1 MKCKLIIK
9 DPVLQFFT
17 GKEFDSFQDFKNAFL
32 LNVKNKGLL
41 PFESGFITAI
51 SNGTTITLQSSSL
64 ELPTDEDALF
74 NLSLDNLLTG
84 TEEQVRNKIEEI
96 FQDLQSPESI
106 SQVKANLNSLKLLRE
121 LNEFVQAD
129 EELSIRI
136 QDEINRFEAL
146 LAPLQGEK
154 VSDRNT
160 YYFTHKFF
168 QNERETFMEPKDLSD
183 PNGKMNLLRNQL
195 TNTLLKESESGREFY
210 FRVENDSSE
219 LSWYPEGIVPNGIV
233 MVPYEKTK
241 EGLQRVYFESTN
253 NDPTSTGRLTVI
265 PTNENKITLTA
276 PTPKN
281 LIGADVNPEAIQ
293 DIETIRA
300 NAGNGVY
307 YKASF
312 TKIFP
317 LSKKS
322 ILLTEFLNGRKG
334 LFQLKETDDEKVFR
348 KGFAYYT
355 IDGEDIV
362 LDRTPLSEEEQSQ
375 VLELLAHTYSPEQL
389 IEVTNYL
396 NKLYENADYQ
406 GDIAFVANKNKG
418 TITPILKLGVLNGK
432 IIRLNEPKFVSASDP
447 QVKEVLKVAR
457 INLNKKWLENGV
469 RPYMIKDGKVVQSF
483 IDGETFYLNHHSTP
497 VRLSKIG
504 DKFKLIV
511 SNSPVILSL
520 DTLKAEE
527 VSVQREQPKL
537 FTEIEEDKEYNY
549 LTFLEENKEFL
560 LTQSEGSS
568 QSVLLLLFELL
579 SNPNV
584 KAKLENFK
592 IRFSNIPSGTIEKDR
607 ITLNLNSVLS
617 GDHSS
622 LIKYFTHETIHAL
635 TRDWLSQNPDSEL
648 TQRLIGLQ
656 ETLKGKVHKKY
667 TDSLQEFL
675 TILADDKEVKKLNK
689 TKVGKDLLEKIID
702 FFTDLINSIL
712 GESNELVK
720 DLFTKLTIIA
730 TSELAKPKTRTSRF
744 GTRTV
749 GESNIDIL
757 GFDNESVVEQ
767 LKQEIEREKD
777 RINHK
782 FIVNS
787 IDQLFA
793 EKISEKGLFAKFIAG
808 EIDAEYLFNRIWETL
823 KNKADDLDDAGY
835 EFSPQ
840 EIEFYQY
847 IHADSVAPKL
857 KYLWLTNSKL
867 VKASPVKKG
876 DLIKQVLTARVPDA
890 ETEEEV
896 VDKTESLIEEITG
909 NDETTSGKLVDQF
922 DDMRGVR
929 ISSWDDASKQ
939 VRTMVQMI
947 PKFERRNRKVVF
959 YTQEDYD
966 NSLDKNLFFK
976 IGDQYAKKETNI
988 YGQPELSNP
997 VSTWNQLQSILVNKD
1012 GLEEMMSALR
1022 DKTDFPEGQVLYQWV
1037 SQLGISDNDIDF
1049 KISFEKSFNKREVN
1063 VYVSL
1068 LTDGKFT
1075 TVIEGQTIYEAAA
1088 NEIESGFQSNLVNNE
1103 KYKPFL
1109 DRNAGEF
1116 LYSQFRSTYPND
1128 NVLEVMG
1135 MYFDPLVKGTETY
1148 KVFKQEVERFL
1159 EGAERVPTNIGTFI
1173 QSKQTINGQVR
1184 AGLSGR
1190 FKSLIDK
1197 EHALNPYLTSRM
1209 MKNAAGE
1216 NQSKDSLP
1224 NSLLQDTLY
1233 YNTHNLEEVNNKVL
1247 RSNNPLFRRSL
1258 TQSLLWN
1265 NGQRTKTQIIVTN
1278 YNGLKKEVSGRRDN
1292 NLTINLNDRDWLAMN
1307 LATLLRDGKC
1317 ENTRAET
1324 ATTSYSFQLSDWD
1337 GRKTPILANEI
1348 NIEEGN
1354 IVYSERVWSI
1364 FSNYLRGE
1372 IERINSLK
1380 AEGKWAE
1387 GQKFILFA
1395 DLLSDKVKEDLLNGT
1410 DVDNQEVKN
1419 DFFLRLN
1426 GIYKIYDDLI
1436 ENTMGGE
1443 SYFELGYKEALDTQL
1458 DWTRLK
1464 MFSALNQMVLHV
1476 EEVTLFQ
1483 GDFSTAP
1490 KYFKRAKSV
1499 QSTGVPV
1506 STTKEFVDKVNEKL
1520 RTLSFGQ
1527 LLGSPLQIGDTYKTA
1542 TIVDDERSSF
1552 FLKALKEGFIESQ
1565 RAYLIAT
1572 EGSITAEQEKQIQ
1585 EDADQI
1591 ETYAKIIISDGDA
1604 FSSPDFNY
1612 ASLKLVG
1619 SMVKEQELAHTAL
1632 MLDFIKNA
1640 DVYLKGRLDAFP
1652 VLKARHLEGLTEEEE
1667 SLMKK
1672 GLKLIEENKAAFF
1685 KRKMTQRGNGFN
1697 EDSNTVIANEVM
1709 DKFAILPLYP
1719 QFIYDKPLAMEYF
1732 LTMVREG
1739 LGYVKYASG
1748 TKIPNEFKPTD
1759 TSTFEQGLYEGKV
1772 SPFSFKSSTHTVFSD
1787 RLFEQIKTPTK
1798 SKEVNTF
1805 GSQFR
1810 KLILDGIRD
1819 KYGKKIKFVKGTPN
1833 DYINSIFEFSDEIR
1847 DEVLSEFGVVRT
1859 ESGWDWSNLDIQKI
1873 STLIARESRSQELPD
1888 NISEFFEQ
1896 MAAGNPVYDK
1906 AEETFNQSKVQG
1918 ILSNII
1924 KQIAVQKVSGVQAV
1938 QASSSP
1944 YVHESFYT
1952 GETQATNDLAFY
1964 QYVNDKTLVTK
1975 AECKIG
1981 LIGDFKNLLNL
1992 PEVKEELKNPEYKGQ
2007 KDSLTKTRAL
2017 NKLLRDKSFRDKYEN
2032 QLTMVSYR
2040 IPTQGSNSMDVF
2052 IIKEFLPTFYG
2063 ATIILPPEITVKS
2076 GTDYDYDKMS
2086 LFFPSIDKNGNY
2098 IPLNQPTESLEE
2110 LENKKT
2116 ELKERLKDKTVTEW
2130 AKEYFNET
2138 ELIKQDLIK
2147 TKEELQ
2153 GVRESIKLIENS
2165 DLESDQ
2171 IELFSLD
2178 TEREVLDNYIKILKE
2193 EKKELFEQ
2201 NKENF
2206 DKLKAYREAQK
2217 ELSVIQD
2224 KIHRLKNPKKAL
2236 QNRLIEA
2243 SANILLEPKL
2253 YWKLILP
2260 NTTEHIF
2267 DTLDKVFSQVGIV
2280 QVKDKAGTG
2289 IITPHVN
2296 FAKWKSVKGKDL
2308 LGIAAVWN
2316 TFLVLVQE
2324 YGLNIQTGTNPFTN
2338 EEYLP
2343 ATVSKTQKY
2352 RSVEPFE
2359 KSEILSQLINVTV
2372 DMPSDDK
2379 FGYSNFTFNN
2389 FSAACHLIVM
2399 RSLSFPFVA
2408 TLFHQPIIRRFEALR
2423 ASKSQRE
2430 TLFHL
2435 LGIKTV
2441 SRSYVDEFQELRTY
2455 TEGVTEDSN
2464 TQKLLDQIGFKDNPY
2479 YIPTETLIELV
2490 GLNTPINPTLKLEP
2504 DTDLLRL
2511 GGMTDNDRAILTYYL
2526 MVLEE
2531 ADKMRIVQSAT
2542 NQDTSPDNNIN
2553 KVVERNRAIAQT
2565 LVEGFVEK
2573 EGFLRLLNNSIV
2585 SALNSSVPMQRIS
2598 EKIMPIISD
2607 THLTAVFSSVLADSF
2622 VSKDAFYKKVNN
2634 DFLSSL
2640 VQNFAEV
2647 ETKTGIQ
2654 SLFSVTEPYL
2664 KGDNKFSLTAEASK
2678 IKEALLKEG
2687 KTLRLL
2693 DILTGS
2699 TSTRDKES
2707 IFNIRL
2713 FQGFEN
2719 SKEDKDQLTQD
2730 FKYLLEH
2737 HPSFAKGLAYVG
2749 ILQSGW
2755 SKSPLWFSDIIPHEF
2770 ITPIL
2775 NSAFDKYLNLSQ
2787 AEKDSYIS
2795 SFITKF
2801 KFNEG
2806 LFLGNSPA
2814 LKAPFRFKDYR
2825 LIWQKPK
2832 LEPTIIPIKESVKLE
2847 KYELAPGMYA
2857 NEDQIVALDK
2867 IERFLNSK
2875 DKVFLLEGRAGS
2887 GKTSSIN
2894 KAISSFRGRV
2904 GGATVSDE
2912 ARTVLQQSMKGK
2924 ETFTV
2929 AKLLGLVADKS
2940 GEKLVFRKRNKKEEA
2955 EFRAKGKSDPIES
2968 LDVVV
2973 IDEASMIDK
2982 YTYDLIMELLPKRT
2996 KIIFM
3001 GDRTQLPP
3009 IQEKLS
3015 QVFERHDKGENYHE
3029 LTKVM
3034 RFLQNAPIFNITE
3047 DLFASRIRQAQIT
3060 NGLIERNPIV
3070 NVEDKIT
3077 DKEIV
3082 LYRKP
3087 SATIYDDIAQEFKSS
3102 KGLKDIVVIADTNE
3116 SVKEIN
3122 NQIRSKLFTS
3132 DEPYQIGERIRM
3144 TAPLVFDKSVV
3155 VENNVKGIVVKKV
3168 EGKEDNILVFYL
3180 TVEFDKVNING
3191 GISKDTQI
3199 LTVIKPEGKLAYNQ
3213 KLNELR
3219 QEALANKKWFKFYE
3233 FQEQFAYIDYAYAMT
3248 VHKVQGSTYKSVYV
3262 MEYEIYRTGSP
3273 RENMEVN
3280 QMMRTATSRP
3290 TTKLVLVTNKSKD
3303 SSSTIVPLSL
3313 EQNQPSMEQILFQ
3326 EDQSSG
3332 YAERTRKNASAD
3344 ATIAIAIDFESAGEK
3359 LTKKTV
3365 LEQKKKYIA
3374 VDANNLVVTPER
3386 VKGIVASLN
3395 SVNAKTLNIAGNGI
3409 YTMKGKYTQKQVDDF
3424 TYELIKAIT
3433 TSSELNNKITSIR
3446 TGGQTGFDEAGAKAG
3461 MRLGIPTLVLAPK
3474 GWKFRDINGTD
3485 ISNERLF
3492 KERFIQQPTQ
3502 LSLFDSSIKTPN
3514 NINNII
3520 LKYSPVSNKIVN
3532 FGFVRN
3538 PFSGASEFEKSK
3550 SIKIVLE
3557 DGSILLLSGGGVID
3571 IPSDNTPLRQYY
3583 IKNSKL
3589 PFSFVEELDDVYNK
3603 LLNLLVTSLPI
3614 QEQDNYDT
3622 DSEIPN
3628 CLT

>member
-51 SNGTTITLQSSSL
+51 SDGTTITLQSSSL

-84 TEEQVRNKIEEI
+84 TEEQVRDKIEEI

-106 SQVKANLNSLKLLRE
+106 SQIKTNLNSLKLLKE

-129 EELSIRI
+129 EELSSRI

-146 LAPLQGEK
+146 LAPLQEEK

-241 EGLQRVYFESTN
+241 EGLQRVYFESTS
-253 NDPTSTGRLTVI
+253 NDPVSTGRLVEV
-265 PTNENKITLTA
+265 PTNENRITLTA

-281 LIGADVNPEAIQ
+281 LVGADVNPEAVQ
-293 DIETIRA
+293 DIEIIRA
-300 NAGNGVY
+300 SAGNGVY
-307 YKASF
+307 YKAGF

-317 LSKKS
+317 LSKRS
-322 ILLTEFLNGRKG
+322 ILLPQFLNGRKG

-362 LDRTPLSEEEQSQ
+362 LDRTPLSEEEQEQ

-432 IIRLNEPKFVSASDP
+432 IIKLDEPRFVSASDP
-447 QVKEVLKVAR
+447 QVKEVLKIAR

-511 SNSPVILSL
+511 SNSPVIHSL

-560 LTQSEGSS
+560 LTQSEGSP

-592 IRFSNIPSGTIEKDR
+592 VRFSNIPSGTIEKDR
-607 ITLNLNSVLS
+607 ITLSLSSVLS
-617 GDHSS
+617 GDYTS

-689 TKVGKDLLEKIID
+689 TKVGKNLLEKIID

-720 DLFTKLTIIA
+720 DLFTKLTMIA

-767 LKQEIEREKD
+767 LKQEIEQEKD

-793 EKISEKGLFAKFIAG
+793 EKVSEKGLFAKFIAG

-840 EIEFYQY
+840 ELEFYQY

-876 DLIKQVLTARVPDA
+876 DLIKQVLTARVPDT

-929 ISSWDDASKQ
+929 ISSWDDAGKQ

-959 YTQEDYD
+959 YTQADYD
-966 NSLDKNLFFK
+966 NFPDKNLFFK

-1012 GLEEMMSALR
+1012 GLEEMISALR

-1037 SQLGISDNDIDF
+1037 SQLGTSDNDIDF

-1063 VYVSL
+1063 VYVGL

-1088 NEIESGFQSNLVNNE
+1088 NEIESGFQSNVVNNE
-1103 KYKPFL
+1103 KYRPFL
-1109 DRNAGEF
+1109 DRNTGEF

-1128 NVLEVMG
+1128 NILEVMG

-1148 KVFKQEVERFL
+1148 KIFKQEVERFL

-1173 QSKQTINGQVR
+1173 QSKQTINGQAR

-1265 NGQRTKTQIIVTN
+1265 NGQRTKTQIVVTN

-1292 NLTINLNDRDWLAMN
+1292 KLTINLNDRDWLAMN

-1354 IVYSERVWSI
+1354 IVYSERVWAI

-1380 AEGKWAE
+1380 AEGKWVE

-1395 DLLSDKVKEDLLNGT
+1395 DLLSDKMKENLLSGT
-1410 DVDNQEVKN
+1410 DVDSQEVKD
-1419 DFFLRLN
+1419 DFFSRLN
-1426 GIYKIYDDLI
+1426 SIYKIYDDLI

-1458 DWTRLK
+1458 EWTRLK

-1476 EEVTLFQ
+1476 EEVALFQ

-1506 STTKEFVDKVNEKL
+1506 STTKEFVDNVNEKL

-1527 LLGSPLQIGDTYKTA
+1527 LLGSPLQVGDTYRTA
-1542 TIVDDERSSF
+1542 TIIDDERSSF
-1552 FLKALKEGFIESQ
+1552 FLKELKEGFIESQ
-1565 RAYLIAT
+1565 KAYIIAT
-1572 EGSITAEQEKQIQ
+1572 EGSITAAQEKQIQ
-1585 EDADQI
+1585 KDADQI
-1591 ETYAKIIISDGDA
+1591 EGLSNPNKPEGYAKVTISDGDA
-1604 FSSPDFNY
+1604 FSTPDYNY

-1632 MLDFIKNA
+1632 ILDFIKNA
-1640 DVYLKGRLDAFP
+1640 DVYMKDRLDEFP
-1652 VLKARHLEGLTEEEE
+1652 VLKARHLQGLTEEEE
-1667 SLMKK
+1667 VLMKK

-1719 QFIYDKPLAMEYF
+1719 QFVYDKPLAMEYF

-1759 TSTFEQGLYEGKV
+1759 TSSFEQSIYEGQV
-1772 SPFSFKSSTHTVFSD
+1772 LPFSFKSSTHTVFSD

-1798 SKEVNTF
+1798 SKDVNTF

-1819 KYGKKIKFVKGTPN
+1819 QKGKKIQFIKGNPN

-1847 DEVLSEFGVVRT
+1847 DDVLSEFGVVKT
-1859 ESGWDWSNLDIQKI
+1859 DSGWDWSNLDIQKI

-1918 ILSNII
+1918 ILANII

-1944 YVHESFYT
+1944 YVHELFYA

-1975 AECKIG
+1975 AECKMG

-1992 PEVKEELKNPEYKGQ
+1992 SEVKEELKKPEYKGQ

-2017 NKLLRDKSFRDKYEN
+2017 NKLLLDKAFRDKYEN

-2086 LFFPSIDKNGNY
+2086 LFFPSIDKKGNY
-2098 IPLNQPTESLEE
+2098 IPLNQPTESLEG
-2110 LENKKT
+2110 LETKKN
-2116 ELKERLKDKTVTEW
+2116 ELKETLKNKSITEW
-2130 AKEYFNET
+2130 AKEYFNESA
-2138 ELIKQDLIK
+2138 LIKQDLVK
-2147 TKEELQ
+2147 TKDELKQ
-2153 GVRESIKLIENS
+2153 VRESIKLIEDS
-2165 DLESDQ
+2165 ELEQDQ

-2178 TEREVLDNYIKILKE
+2178 VEREVLDNYIKILKA

-2201 NKENF
+2201 NQENF

-2217 ELSVIQD
+2217 ELSVVQD

-2260 NTTEHIF
+2260 NTTKHIF
-2267 DTLDKVFSQVGIV
+2267 DTLDKVFSQVGII

-2324 YGLNIQTGTNPFTN
+2324 YGLNIQPGTNPFTG

-2343 ATVSKTQKY
+2343 ATVSKTQKF
-2352 RSVEPFE
+2352 RSIEPFE

-2435 LGIKTV
+2435 LGIRTV
-2441 SRSYVDEFQELRTY
+2441 SRSYVDEFQKLQSY
-2455 TEGVTEDSN
+2455 TEGVVEDNN
-2464 TQKLLDQIGFKDNPY
+2464 TQKLLDQVGFKDNPY
-2479 YIPTETLIELV
+2479 YIPTESLIELV
-2490 GLNTPINPTLKLEP
+2490 GLNTPVTPTLKLEP

-2511 GGMTDNDRAILTYYL
+2511 GGMTDNDRAVLSYYL
-2526 MVLEE
+2526 TVLEE
-2531 ADKMRIVQSAT
+2531 ADRMRIVQSAT

-2565 LVEGFVEK
+2565 LAEGFIE
-2573 EGFLRLLNNSIV
+2573 ERGFLKLLNNSIV

-2607 THLTAVFSSVLADSF
+2607 IHLTAVFSSVLADSF
-2622 VSKDAFYKKVNN
+2622 VSKDTFYKKVNN

-2647 ETKTGIQ
+2647 ETKTGTQ

-2664 KGDNKFSLTAEASK
+2664 KGENKFSLTAEESK
-2678 IKEALLKEG
+2678 IKEELLKEG

-2775 NSAFDKYLNLSQ
+2775 NSAFDKYLELSQ
-2787 AEKDSYIS
+2787 TEKDSYITA
-2795 SFITKF
+2795 FITKF
-2801 KFNEG
+2801 KYNEG
-2806 LFLGNSPA
+2806 LFLGNDSA

-2825 LIWQKPK
+2825 LLWKKPK
-2832 LEPTIIPIKESVKLE
+2832 VEVIMPIEESKKLA
-2847 KYELAPGMYA
+2847 KYELSPGIYA
-2857 NEDQIVALDK
+2857 NEDQIKALDK
-2867 IERFLNSK
+2867 IEKFLTSK
-2875 DKVFLLEGRAGS
+2875 DKVFLLEGRAGT

-2894 KAISSFRGRV
+2894 KAISSFKGRI

-2912 ARTVLQQSMKGK
+2912 ARTILQQSMKGK
-2924 ETFTV
+2924 ETFTI

-2940 GEKLVFRKRNKKEEA
+2940 GEQIVFRKRNKKEES
-2955 EFRAKGKSDPIES
+2955 EFRARNKQDPIEL
-2968 LDVVV
+2968 LDLVV
-2973 IDEASMIDK
+2973 IDEGSMIDE
-2982 YTYDLIMELLPKRT
+2982 YTYNLIMELLPKRT
-2996 KIIFM
+2996 KLIFM

-3009 IQEKLS
+3009 IQEVNS
-3015 QVFERHDKGENYHE
+3015 QVFDKHDKGENYYE

-3034 RFLQNAPIFNITE
+3034 RFLQDAPIFNVTE
-3047 DLFASRIRQAQIT
+3047 TLFAQRIKQAQT
-3060 NGLIERNPIV
+3060 TGGNIERNPIT
-3070 NVEDKIT
+3070 NTEDSIT
-3077 DKEIV
+3077 DKEMV
-3082 LYRKP
+3082 LYRRP
-3087 SATIYDDIAQEFKSS
+3087 SSTIYDDVAQEFRDST
-3102 KGLKDIVVIADTNE
+3102 GLKDIVVIADKND
-3116 SVKEIN
+3116 SVTEIN
-3122 NQIRSKLFTS
+3122 NQIRNRLFKTN
-3132 DEPYQIGERIRM
+3132 EPYQMGERIRM
-3144 TAPLVFDKSVV
+3144 TSPLISDKTVV
-3155 VENNVKGIVVKKV
+3155 VENNVKGKVVKKV
-3168 EGKEDNILVFYL
+3168 EGEQDSIPVFYL
-3180 TVEFDKVNING
+3180 TVEFDKVDLRG
-3191 GISKDTQI
+3191 EISKDTQV
-3199 LTVIKPEGKLAYNQ
+3199 LVVVKPEGKPAYGQRLNQ
-3213 KLNELR
+3213 LR
-3219 QEALANKKWFKFYE
+3219 QDALASKKWNNFYA
-3233 FQEQFAYIDYAYAMT
+3233 FQEQFANIDYAYSMT
-3248 VHKVQGSTYKSVYV
+3248 IHKCQGSTYKSVYV

-3273 RENMEVN
+3273 RKNMEVN

-3290 TTKLVLVTNKSKD
+3290 TTKLVIVTNKSD
-3303 SSSTIVPLSL
+3303 NTSSTLVPLL
-3313 EQNQPSMEQILFQ
+3313 P
-3326 EDQSSG
+3326 
-3332 YAERTRKNASAD
+3332 
-3344 ATIAIAIDFESAGEK
+3344 
-3359 LTKKTV
+3359 
-3365 LEQKKKYIA
+3365 
-3374 VDANNLVVTPER
+3374 LVE
-3386 VKGIVASLN
+3386 
-3395 SVNAKTLNIAGNGI
+3395 
-3409 YTMKGKYTQKQVDDF
+3409 
-3424 TYELIKAIT
+3424 
-3433 TSSELNNKITSIR
+3433 ITSNM
-3446 TGGQTGFDEAGAKAG
+3446 T
-3461 MRLGIPTLVLAPK
+3461 
-3474 GWKFRDINGTD
+3474 
-3485 ISNERLF
+3485 
-3492 KERFIQQPTQ
+3492 IQ
-3502 LSLFDSSIKTPN
+3502 D
-3514 NINNII
+3514 
-3520 LKYSPVSNKIVN
+3520 
-3532 FGFVRN
+3532 
-3538 PFSGASEFEKSK
+3538 
-3550 SIKIVLE
+3550 
-3557 DGSILLLSGGGVID
+3557 
-3571 IPSDNTPLRQYY
+3571 
-3583 IKNSKL
+3583 
-3589 PFSFVEELDDVYNK
+3589 
-3603 LLNLLVTSLPI
+3603 
-3614 QEQDNYDT
+3614 